1 MTSVKK
7 KTTKSLYVYGL
18 YKIFLSNFVKYFNLQ
33 RYGIMSYKPLFFIL
47 IWSIFLFTPDIQAQT
62 GKIKTVVIDPG
73 HGGKD
78 CGAVGAKSYE
88 KNITLKIALKT
99 GDYIKKKYPDVKV
112 IYTRDDDSSV
122 DLYERADIANRNNA
136 DVFISI
142 HCNSISNSPKTGGA
156 ETYVMG
162 AHRDAANL
170 NVAKK
175 ENASILYEDNAD
187 EHYGGFDLNSTE
199 AYIAMSYIQS
209 EYKDESLQLA
219 EYVQNELV
227 NKAKRGDRGVQQA
240 GFLVLYKTAMPSILV
255 EIGFIS
261 NPKEENYLTNDNG
274 QSYIASAIYRAF
286 CTYKTNYEKEAQS
299 VYDMASTEPK
309 TGTET
314 KTEAEP
320 KAEPKQEEKIIAKA
334 EQETQTVV
342 KDETSVVYRVQFV
355 SRSSKVANPEAT
367 FKGLKD
373 IYFYEYKGLIRYTAG
388 CFSTKEEAEKYRRE
402 VVSKKY
408 KDAFVAKFENGK
420 RVN

>member
-1 MTSVKK
+1 
-7 KTTKSLYVYGL
+7 
-18 YKIFLSNFVKYFNLQ
+18 
-33 RYGIMSYKPLFFIL
+33 MSYKSLFFIS
-47 IWSIFLFTPDIQAQT
+47 IWCIFLFMPDIQAQT
-62 GKIKTVVIDPG
+62 GEIKTVVIDPG

-136 DVFISI
+136 DIFISI
-142 HCNSISNSPKTGGA
+142 HCNSVANSPKTGGA

-219 EYVQNELV
+219 EYVQDELV
-227 NKAKRGDRGVQQA
+227 NRAKRGDRGVQQA

-261 NPKEENYLTNDNG
+261 NPKEEDYLTNDNG

-309 TGTET
+309 AETET
-314 KTEAEP
+314 KTEAEPKAKP

-334 EQETQTVV
+334 EQEAKTAV
-342 KDETSVVYRVQFV
+342 KEETGVVYRVQFL
-355 SRSSKVANPEAT
+355 SKGSKVANPEAT
-367 FKGLKD
+367 FKDFKD

-402 VVSKKY
+402 VVVKNY